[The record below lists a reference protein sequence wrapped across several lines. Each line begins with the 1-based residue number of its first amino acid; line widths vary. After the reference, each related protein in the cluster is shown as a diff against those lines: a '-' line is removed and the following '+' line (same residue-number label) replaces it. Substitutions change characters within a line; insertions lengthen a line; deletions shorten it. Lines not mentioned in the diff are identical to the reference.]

1 MIAKKNNFHHKLM
14 FNNIELRD
22 LKKVKIF
29 LNKEN
34 IILTQSKKVLE
45 FEKKWSK
52 WLGVK
57 YSIFVNS
64 GSSANYLTMLA
75 LKIIHGEKGEVIVP
89 SLTWI
94 SDIVSVIN
102 NGFKPV
108 FVDINLD
115 NLCMDETHLLKS
127 LTKKTK
133 AVFITHA
140 QGFNGLSE
148 NLLNVLK
155 KRKILLIEDVCESH
169 GATFRGRK
177 LGSFGEISNFSFYY
191 AHHLST
197 IEGGM
202 ICTNNK
208 KIYETVRMLRSHGM
222 VRESG
227 NDIFEKKMIKKY
239 SDLSPKFIFM
249 YPGFNMRNNEIS
261 AIIGI
266 NQLKRLDYNNKLRS
280 KNFAFFLKNLD
291 SNIYKT
297 DFNLEGNSNYA
308 FPLILRKAS
317 FQMRDKLEKLMI
329 KNGIEF
335 RRGNAGGGNQLRQPY
350 LKKYLKGIN
359 FNRFKN
365 VEHIHFFGY
374 YIGNYPS
381 LEKKK
386 INIICN
392 ILNSLE

>member
-1 MIAKKNNFHHKLM
+1 
-14 FNNIELRD
+14 
-22 LKKVKIF
+22 
-29 LNKEN
+29 
-34 IILTQSKKVLE
+34 
-45 FEKKWSK
+45 
-52 WLGVK
+52 
-57 YSIFVNS
+57 
-64 GSSANYLTMLA
+64 
-75 LKIIHGEKGEVIVP
+75 
-89 SLTWI
+89 
-94 SDIVSVIN
+94 
-102 NGFKPV
+102 
-108 FVDINLD
+108 
-115 NLCMDETHLLKS
+115 
-127 LTKKTK
+127 
-133 AVFITHA
+133 
-140 QGFNGLSE
+140 
-148 NLLNVLK
+148 
-155 KRKILLIEDVCESH
+155 
-169 GATFRGRK
+169 
-177 LGSFGEISNFSFYY
+177 
-191 AHHLST
+191 
-197 IEGGM
+197 
-202 ICTNNK
+202 
-208 KIYETVRMLRSHGM
+208 MLRSHGM

-227 NDIFEKKMIKKY
+227 NVIFEKKMIKKY

-266 NQLKRLDYNNKLRS
+266 NQLKRLDYNNRLRS

-291 SNIYKT
+291 PNIYKT

-317 FQMRDKLEKLMI
+317 FQMRDELEKLMI

-381 LEKKK
+381 LETKK
-386 INIICN
+386 INKICN

>member
-1 MIAKKNNFHHKLM
+1 MIAKKNNFQHKLM
-14 FNNIELRD
+14 FNNIELQD

-29 LNKEN
+29 LNKKN

-52 WLGVK
+52 WLGIK

-64 GSSANYLTMLA
+64 GSSANYLTMLV

-148 NLLNVLK
+148 NLLKVLK

-169 GATFRGRK
+169 GAKFNGRK

-266 NQLKRLDYNNKLRS
+266 NQLKRLDYNNRLRS
-280 KNFAFFLKNLD
+280 KNFAYFLKNLD
-291 SNIYKT
+291 PNIYKT

-308 FPLILRKAS
+308 FPLILKKAS

-329 KNGIEF
+329 KNRIEF

-350 LKKYLKGIN
+350 LKKYFKRIN

-365 VEHIHFFGY
+365 VEHVHFFGY

-381 LEKKK
+381 LKKEK
-386 INIICN
+386 INKICN

>member
-1 MIAKKNNFHHKLM
+1 MIAKKNNFQHKLM
-14 FNNIELRD
+14 FNNIELQD

-115 NLCMDETHLLKS
+115 NLCMDETHILKS
-127 LTKKTK
+127 LNKKTK

-148 NLLNVLK
+148 NLLKVLK

-169 GATFRGRK
+169 GATFKSKK

-227 NDIFEKKMIKKY
+227 NDIFEKQMIKKY

-261 AIIGI
+261 AILGI
-266 NQLKRLDYNNKLRS
+266 NQLKRLDYNNRLRS

-291 SNIYKT
+291 PNIYKT

-308 FPLILRKAS
+308 FPLILKKAS

-350 LKKYLKGIN
+350 LKKYFKRIN
-359 FNRFKN
+359 FNRFIINEFKWLLYWELSFFKKRKN
-365 VEHIHFFGY
+365 
-374 YIGNYPS
+374 
-381 LEKKK
+381 K
-386 INIICN
+386 
-392 ILNSLE
+392 